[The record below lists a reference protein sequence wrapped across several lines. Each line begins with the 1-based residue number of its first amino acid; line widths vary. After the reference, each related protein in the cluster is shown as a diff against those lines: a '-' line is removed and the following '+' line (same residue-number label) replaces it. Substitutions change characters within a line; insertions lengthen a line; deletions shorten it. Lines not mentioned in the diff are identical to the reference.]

1 MAGILVLGAGTGKLA
16 LGDMLFI
23 LISFILL
30 TLAVKHYA
38 WGPVTKMM
46 DARSAKITGDLD
58 YADSERASAE
68 KLKKEREE
76 ALRNSRAE
84 AIEIVNKAKDSGD
97 TQKKSIVAD
106 AHSEAE
112 VVRQK
117 AKSDAEKAKQD
128 AMSEAQNDIASLS
141 LEIASKV
148 ISKELNADDQ
158 KSLIDSYIKE
168 LTVHNED
175 K

>member
-1 MAGILVLGAGTGKLA
+1 MAGLLVLGANQVA

-23 LISFILL
+23 LVSFIVLALL
-30 TLAVKHYA
+30 VKHFA

-46 DARSAKITGDLD
+46 DARSEKITGDLD
-58 YADSERASAE
+58 YADQERSRAE
-68 KLKKEREE
+68 KLAKERED
-76 ALRNSRAE
+76 ALKSSRAE
-84 AIEIVNKAKDSGD
+84 AVEIVSKAKESGE
-97 TQKKSIVAD
+97 TQKKSIVTD

-112 VVRQK
+112 EVRQR
-117 AKSDAEKAKQD
+117 AKSDAAKAKED
-128 AMSEAQNDIASLS
+128 AMADAQNDIASLS

-168 LTVHNED
+168 LTVHEA

>member
-1 MAGILVLGAGTGKLA
+1 MLADLLVLGANQVA

-23 LISFILL
+23 LISFIILALL
-30 TLAVKHYA
+30 VKHFA

-46 DARSAKITGDLD
+46 DARSEKITGDLD
-58 YADSERASAE
+58 YADQERTRAE
-68 KLKKEREE
+68 KLAKERED
-76 ALRNSRAE
+76 ALKNSRAE
-84 AIEIVNKAKDSGD
+84 AVEIVNKAKESGE
-97 TQKKSIVAD
+97 TQKKSIISN

-112 VVRQK
+112 DLRQR
-117 AKSDAEKAKQD
+117 AKSDAAKARED
-128 AMSEAQNDIASLS
+128 AMADAQNDIANLS

-168 LTVHNED
+168 LTANET

>member
-1 MAGILVLGAGTGKLA
+1 MAGLLVLGANQVA

-23 LISFILL
+23 LVSFIVLALL
-30 TLAVKHYA
+30 VKHFA

-46 DARSAKITGDLD
+46 DARSEKITGDLD
-58 YADSERASAE
+58 YADQERSRAE
-68 KLKKEREE
+68 KLATERED
-76 ALRNSRAE
+76 ALKNSRAE
-84 AIEIVNKAKDSGD
+84 AVGIVNKAKESGE
-97 TQKKSIVAD
+97 TQKKSIVSD

-112 VVRQK
+112 EVRQR
-117 AKSDAEKAKQD
+117 AKSDAAKAKQD
-128 AMSEAQNDIASLS
+128 AMADAQNDIASLS

-168 LTVHNED
+168 LTVNET

>member
-1 MAGILVLGAGTGKLA
+1 MAGLLVLGANQVA

-23 LISFILL
+23 LVSFIVLALL
-30 TLAVKHYA
+30 VKHFA

-46 DARSAKITGDLD
+46 DARSEKITGDLD
-58 YADSERASAE
+58 YADQERTRAE
-68 KLKKEREE
+68 KLAKERED
-76 ALRNSRAE
+76 ALKNSRAE
-84 AIEIVNKAKDSGD
+84 AVEIVNKAKESGE
-97 TQKKSIVAD
+97 TQKKSIVSD

-112 VVRQK
+112 ELRQR
-117 AKSDAEKAKQD
+117 AKSDAAKARED
-128 AMSEAQNDIASLS
+128 AMSGAQNDIANLS

-168 LTVHNED
+168 LTVNET

>member
-1 MAGILVLGAGTGKLA
+1 MAGLLVLGANQVA

-23 LISFILL
+23 LVSFIVLALL
-30 TLAVKHYA
+30 VKHFA

-46 DARSAKITGDLD
+46 DARSEKITGDLD
-58 YADSERASAE
+58 YADQERSRAE
-68 KLKKEREE
+68 KLAKERED
-76 ALRNSRAE
+76 ALKNSRAE
-84 AIEIVNKAKDSGD
+84 AVEIVSKAKESGE
-97 TQKKSIVAD
+97 TQKKSIVTD

-112 VVRQK
+112 EVRQR
-117 AKSDAEKAKQD
+117 AKSDAAKAKED
-128 AMSEAQNDIASLS
+128 AMADAQNDIASLS

-168 LTVHNED
+168 LTVHEA

>member
-1 MAGILVLGAGTGKLA
+1 MASLLVLGASKIA

-30 TLAVKHYA
+30 SLAVKHYA

-46 DARSAKITGDLD
+46 DARSEKISGDLD
-58 YADSERASAE
+58 YADQERARAD
-68 KLKKEREE
+68 KLGKEREE
-76 ALRNSRAE
+76 ALKNSRAE
-84 AIEIVNKAKDSGD
+84 AIEIVNKAKDNGD
-97 TQKKSIVAD
+97 SQKKTIVAD

-112 VVRQK
+112 TVRTK
-117 AKSDAEKAKQD
+117 AKQDAEKAKQD
-128 AMSEAQNDIASLS
+128 AMQDAQNDIANLS
-141 LEIASKV
+141 LEIASRV

-158 KSLIDSYIKE
+158 KSLVDSYIKE
-168 LTVHNED
+168 LTVNNET

>member
-1 MAGILVLGAGTGKLA
+1 LAGLLVLGANQVA

-23 LISFILL
+23 LVSFIVLALL
-30 TLAVKHYA
+30 VKHFA

-46 DARSAKITGDLD
+46 DARSEKISGDLD
-58 YADSERASAE
+58 YADQERSRAE
-68 KLKKEREE
+68 KLAKDRED
-76 ALRNSRAE
+76 ALKNSRAE
-84 AIEIVNKAKDSGD
+84 AVGIVNKAKESGE
-97 TQKKSIVAD
+97 TQKKSIVSD

-112 VVRQK
+112 EVRQR

-128 AMSEAQNDIASLS
+128 AMSDAQNDIASLS

-168 LTVHNED
+168 LTVNET

>member
-1 MAGILVLGAGTGKLA
+1 MLAGLLVLGANQVA

-23 LISFILL
+23 LVSFIILALL
-30 TLAVKHYA
+30 VKHFA

-46 DARSAKITGDLD
+46 DARSEKITGDLD
-58 YADSERASAE
+58 YADQERSRAE
-68 KLKKEREE
+68 KLAKERED
-76 ALRNSRAE
+76 ALKNSRAE
-84 AIEIVNKAKDSGD
+84 AVGIVNKAKESGE
-97 TQKKSIVAD
+97 TQKKSIVSD

-112 VVRQK
+112 EVRQR
-117 AKSDAEKAKQD
+117 AKSDAAKAKED
-128 AMSEAQNDIASLS
+128 AMAGAQKDIANLS

-168 LTVHNED
+168 LTVNES

>member
-1 MAGILVLGAGTGKLA
+1 MASILVLGAGKLA

-30 TLAVKHYA
+30 TLAVKKYA
-38 WGPVTKMM
+38 WGPITKMM
-46 DARSAKITGDLD
+46 DARSEKITGDLD
-58 YADSERASAE
+58 YADQERARAD
-68 KLKKEREE
+68 KMAKEREE

-84 AIEIVNKAKDSGD
+84 AIEIVNKAKENGD
-97 TQKKSIVAD
+97 DQKKTIVAS

-112 VVRQK
+112 NVRTK
-117 AKSDAEKAKQD
+117 AQSDAEKAKQD
-128 AMSEAQNDIASLS
+128 AMQEAQNDIANLS

-148 ISKELNADDQ
+148 ISKELNSDDQ

-168 LTVHNED
+168 LTVNNET

>member
-1 MAGILVLGAGTGKLA
+1 MADLLVLGANQVA

-23 LISFILL
+23 LVSFIVLALL
-30 TLAVKHYA
+30 VKHFA

-46 DARSAKITGDLD
+46 DARSEKITGDLD
-58 YADSERASAE
+58 YADQERTRAE
-68 KLKKEREE
+68 KLAKERED
-76 ALRNSRAE
+76 ALKNSRAE
-84 AIEIVNKAKDSGD
+84 AVEIVNKAKESGE
-97 TQKKSIVAD
+97 TQKKSIVSD

-112 VVRQK
+112 ELRQR
-117 AKSDAEKAKQD
+117 AKSDAAKARED
-128 AMSEAQNDIASLS
+128 AMSGAQNDIANLS

-168 LTVHNED
+168 LTVNET

>member
-1 MAGILVLGAGTGKLA
+1 MLAGLLVLGANQVA

-23 LISFILL
+23 LVSFIVLALL
-30 TLAVKHYA
+30 VKHFA

-46 DARSAKITGDLD
+46 DARSEKITGDLD
-58 YADSERASAE
+58 YADQERSRAE
-68 KLKKEREE
+68 KLAKERED
-76 ALRNSRAE
+76 ALKSSRAE
-84 AIEIVNKAKDSGD
+84 AVEIVSKAKESGE
-97 TQKKSIVAD
+97 TQKKSIVSD

-112 VVRQK
+112 EVRQR
-117 AKSDAEKAKQD
+117 AKSDAAKAKED
-128 AMSEAQNDIASLS
+128 AMAGAQNDIANLS

-168 LTVHNED
+168 LTVNEA

>member
-1 MAGILVLGAGTGKLA
+1 MAGLLVLGANQVA

-23 LISFILL
+23 LVSFIILALL
-30 TLAVKHYA
+30 VKHFA

-46 DARSAKITGDLD
+46 DARSEKITGDLD
-58 YADSERASAE
+58 YADQERSRAE
-68 KLKKEREE
+68 KLAKERED
-76 ALRNSRAE
+76 ALKNSRAE
-84 AIEIVNKAKDSGD
+84 AVGIVNKAKESGE
-97 TQKKSIVAD
+97 TQKKSIVSD

-112 VVRQK
+112 EVRQR
-117 AKSDAEKAKQD
+117 AKSDAAKAKED
-128 AMSEAQNDIASLS
+128 AMAGAQKDIANLS

-168 LTVHNED
+168 LTVNES

>member
-1 MAGILVLGAGTGKLA
+1 MLAGLLVLGAGKIA

-23 LISFILL
+23 LVSFIILA
-30 TLAVKHYA
+30 LAVKHFA

-46 DARSAKITGDLD
+46 DARSEKITGDLD
-58 YADSERASAE
+58 YADQERARAK
-68 KLKKEREE
+68 KLAAEREN
-76 ALRNSRAE
+76 ALKNSRAE
-84 AIEIVNKAKDSGD
+84 AVGIVNKAKESGE
-97 TQKKSIVAD
+97 TQKKSILSD

-112 VVRQK
+112 EVRQR
-117 AKSDAEKAKQD
+117 ARSDAQKAKQD
-128 AMSEAQNDIASLS
+128 AMADAQKDIANLS

-148 ISKELNADDQ
+148 ISKELNANDQ

-168 LTVHNED
+168 LTVNES

>member
-1 MAGILVLGAGTGKLA
+1 MAGILVLGAGKLA

-30 TLAVKHYA
+30 TLAVKKYA

-46 DARSAKITGDLD
+46 DARSDKITGDLD
-58 YADSERASAE
+58 YADQERARAD
-68 KLKKEREE
+68 KLAKEREE
-76 ALRNSRAE
+76 ALKNSRAE
-84 AIEIVNKAKDSGD
+84 AIEIVNKAKENGD
-97 TQKKSIVAD
+97 DQKKSIVAQ
-106 AHSEAE
+106 AHSDAE
-112 VVRQK
+112 GVRQK
-117 AKSDAEKAKQD
+117 AKTDAEKAKQD
-128 AMSEAQNDIASLS
+128 AMSEAQNDIANLS

-168 LTVHNED
+168 LTPNNET

>member
-1 MAGILVLGAGTGKLA
+1 MAGLLVLGANQVA

-23 LISFILL
+23 LVSFIV
-30 TLAVKHYA
+30 LAVLVKHFA

-46 DARSAKITGDLD
+46 DARSEKISGDLD
-58 YADSERASAE
+58 YADQERSRAE
-68 KLKKEREE
+68 KLAKDRED
-76 ALRNSRAE
+76 ALKNSRAE
-84 AIEIVNKAKDSGD
+84 AVGIVNKAKESGE
-97 TQKKSIVAD
+97 TQKKSIVSD

-112 VVRQK
+112 EVRQR

-128 AMSEAQNDIASLS
+128 AMSDAQNDIASLS

-168 LTVHNED
+168 LTVNET

>member
-1 MAGILVLGAGTGKLA
+1 MLAGLLVLGANQVA

-23 LISFILL
+23 LVSFIVLALL
-30 TLAVKHYA
+30 VKHFA

-46 DARSAKITGDLD
+46 DARSEKITGDLD
-58 YADSERASAE
+58 YADQERSRAE
-68 KLKKEREE
+68 KLAKERED
-76 ALRNSRAE
+76 ALKNSRAE
-84 AIEIVNKAKDSGD
+84 AVEIVNKAKESGE
-97 TQKKSIVAD
+97 TQKKSIVSD

-112 VVRQK
+112 ELRQR
-117 AKSDAEKAKQD
+117 AKSDAAKARED
-128 AMSEAQNDIASLS
+128 AMSGAQNDIANLS

-168 LTVHNED
+168 LTVNET

>member
-1 MAGILVLGAGTGKLA
+1 MLAGLLVLGANQVA

-23 LISFILL
+23 LVSFIVLALL
-30 TLAVKHYA
+30 VKHFA

-46 DARSAKITGDLD
+46 DARSEKITGDLD
-58 YADSERASAE
+58 YADQERTRAE
-68 KLKKEREE
+68 KLAKERED
-76 ALRNSRAE
+76 ALKNSRAE
-84 AIEIVNKAKDSGD
+84 AVEIVNKAKESGE
-97 TQKKSIVAD
+97 TQKKSIVSD

-112 VVRQK
+112 ELRQR
-117 AKSDAEKAKQD
+117 AKSDAAKARED
-128 AMSEAQNDIASLS
+128 AMSGAQNDIANLS

-168 LTVHNED
+168 LTVNET

>member
-1 MAGILVLGAGTGKLA
+1 MAGLLVLGANQVA

-23 LISFILL
+23 LVSFIVLALL
-30 TLAVKHYA
+30 VKHYA

-46 DARSAKITGDLD
+46 DARSEKITGDLD
-58 YADSERASAE
+58 YADQERSRAE
-68 KLKKEREE
+68 KLAKERED
-76 ALRNSRAE
+76 ALKNSRAE
-84 AIEIVNKAKDSGD
+84 AVEIVNKAKESGE
-97 TQKKSIVAD
+97 TQKKSIVSD

-112 VVRQK
+112 ELRQR
-117 AKSDAEKAKQD
+117 AKSDAAKARED
-128 AMSEAQNDIASLS
+128 AMSGAQNDIANLS

-168 LTVHNED
+168 LTVNET

>member
-1 MAGILVLGAGTGKLA
+1 LAGLLVLGANQVA

-23 LISFILL
+23 LISFIVLALL
-30 TLAVKHYA
+30 VKHFA

-46 DARSAKITGDLD
+46 DARSEKITGDLD
-58 YADSERASAE
+58 YADQERTRAE
-68 KLKKEREE
+68 KLAKERED
-76 ALRNSRAE
+76 ALKSSRAE
-84 AIEIVNKAKDSGD
+84 AVEIVGKAKESGE
-97 TQKKSIVAD
+97 TQKKSIVSD

-112 VVRQK
+112 EVRQR
-117 AKSDAEKAKQD
+117 AKSDAAKAKED
-128 AMSEAQNDIASLS
+128 AMAGAQNDIANLS

-168 LTVHNED
+168 LTVNEA

>member
-1 MAGILVLGAGTGKLA
+1 MAGLLVLGANQVA

-23 LISFILL
+23 LVSFIVLALL
-30 TLAVKHYA
+30 VKHFA

-46 DARSAKITGDLD
+46 DARSEKITGDLD
-58 YADSERASAE
+58 YADQERTRAE
-68 KLKKEREE
+68 KLAKERED
-76 ALRNSRAE
+76 ALKNSRAE
-84 AIEIVNKAKDSGD
+84 AVEIVNKAKESGE
-97 TQKKSIVAD
+97 TQKKSIVSD

-112 VVRQK
+112 ELRQR
-117 AKSDAEKAKQD
+117 AKSDAAKARED
-128 AMSEAQNDIASLS
+128 AMAGAQNDIANLS

-168 LTVHNED
+168 LTVNET

>member
-1 MAGILVLGAGTGKLA
+1 MLAGLLVLGANQVA

-23 LISFILL
+23 LVSFIVLALL
-30 TLAVKHYA
+30 VKHFA

-46 DARSAKITGDLD
+46 DARSEKITGDLD
-58 YADSERASAE
+58 YADQERSRAE
-68 KLKKEREE
+68 KLAKERED
-76 ALRNSRAE
+76 ALKSSRAE
-84 AIEIVNKAKDSGD
+84 AVEIVSKAKESGE
-97 TQKKSIVAD
+97 TQKKSIVSD

-112 VVRQK
+112 EVRQR
-117 AKSDAEKAKQD
+117 AKSDAAKAKED
-128 AMSEAQNDIASLS
+128 AMSDAQNDIASLS

-168 LTVHNED
+168 LTVHEA

>member
-1 MAGILVLGAGTGKLA
+1 MAGLLVLGANQVA

-23 LISFILL
+23 LISFIVLVLL
-30 TLAVKHYA
+30 VKHFA
-38 WGPVTKMM
+38 WGPVVKMM
-46 DARSAKITGDLD
+46 DARSEKITGDLD
-58 YADSERASAE
+58 YADQERTRAE
-68 KLKKEREE
+68 KLAKERED
-76 ALRNSRAE
+76 ALKNSRAE
-84 AIEIVNKAKDSGD
+84 AVEIVNKAKESGE
-97 TQKKSIVAD
+97 TQKKSIVTD

-112 VVRQK
+112 EVRQR
-117 AKSDAEKAKQD
+117 AKSDAAKARED
-128 AMSEAQNDIASLS
+128 AMASAQNDIANLS

-168 LTVHNED
+168 LTVNET

>member
-1 MAGILVLGAGTGKLA
+1 MAGLLVLGANQVA

-23 LISFILL
+23 LVSFIVLALL
-30 TLAVKHYA
+30 VKHFA

-46 DARSAKITGDLD
+46 DARSEKITGDLD
-58 YADSERASAE
+58 YADQERSRAE
-68 KLKKEREE
+68 KLAKERED
-76 ALRNSRAE
+76 ALKNSRAD
-84 AIEIVNKAKDSGD
+84 AVEIVNKAKESGE
-97 TQKKSIVAD
+97 TQKKSIVSE

-112 VVRQK
+112 EVRQR
-117 AKSDAEKAKQD
+117 AKSDAAKAKED

-168 LTVHNED
+168 LTVNET

>member
-1 MAGILVLGAGTGKLA
+1 MADLLVLGANQVA

-23 LISFILL
+23 LISFIILALL
-30 TLAVKHYA
+30 VKHFA

-46 DARSAKITGDLD
+46 DARSEKITGDLD
-58 YADSERASAE
+58 YADQERTRAE
-68 KLKKEREE
+68 KLAKERED
-76 ALRNSRAE
+76 ALKNSRAE
-84 AIEIVNKAKDSGD
+84 AVEIVNKAKESGE
-97 TQKKSIVAD
+97 TQEKSIISNAY
-106 AHSEAE
+106 SEAE
-112 VVRQK
+112 DLRQR
-117 AKSDAEKAKQD
+117 AKSDAAKARED
-128 AMSEAQNDIASLS
+128 AMADAQNDIANLS

-168 LTVHNED
+168 LTANET

>member
-1 MAGILVLGAGTGKLA
+1 LAGLLVLGANQVA

-23 LISFILL
+23 LISFIVLALL
-30 TLAVKHYA
+30 VKHFA

-46 DARSAKITGDLD
+46 DARSEKITGDLD
-58 YADSERASAE
+58 YADQERSRAE
-68 KLKKEREE
+68 KLAKERED
-76 ALRNSRAE
+76 ALKNSRAE
-84 AIEIVNKAKDSGD
+84 AVEIVNKAKESGE
-97 TQKKSIVAD
+97 TQKKSIVSD

-112 VVRQK
+112 EVRQR
-117 AKSDAEKAKQD
+117 AKSDAAKAKED
-128 AMSEAQNDIASLS
+128 AMAGAQNDIANLS

-168 LTVHNED
+168 LTVDEA

>member
-1 MAGILVLGAGTGKLA
+1 MAGLLVLGANQVA

-23 LISFILL
+23 LVSFIVLALL
-30 TLAVKHYA
+30 VKHFA

-46 DARSAKITGDLD
+46 DARSEKITGDLD
-58 YADSERASAE
+58 YADQERSRAE
-68 KLKKEREE
+68 KLAKERED
-76 ALRNSRAE
+76 ALKNSRAE
-84 AIEIVNKAKDSGD
+84 AVEIVNKAKESGE
-97 TQKKSIVAD
+97 TQKKSIVSD

-112 VVRQK
+112 ELRQR
-117 AKSDAEKAKQD
+117 AKSDAAKARED
-128 AMSEAQNDIASLS
+128 AMSGAQNDIANLS

-168 LTVHNED
+168 LTVNET

>member
-1 MAGILVLGAGTGKLA
+1 MADLLVLGANQVA

-23 LISFILL
+23 LISFIILALL
-30 TLAVKHYA
+30 VKHFA

-46 DARSAKITGDLD
+46 DARSEKITGDLD
-58 YADSERASAE
+58 YADQERTRAE
-68 KLKKEREE
+68 KLAKERED
-76 ALRNSRAE
+76 ALKNSRAE
-84 AIEIVNKAKDSGD
+84 AVEIVNKAKESGE
-97 TQKKSIVAD
+97 TQEKSIISN

-112 VVRQK
+112 DLRQR
-117 AKSDAEKAKQD
+117 AKSDAAKARED
-128 AMSEAQNDIASLS
+128 AMADAQNDIANLS

-168 LTVHNED
+168 LTANET

>member
-1 MAGILVLGAGTGKLA
+1 MAGLLVLGANQVA

-23 LISFILL
+23 LISFIVLALL
-30 TLAVKHYA
+30 VKHFA

-46 DARSAKITGDLD
+46 DARSEKITGDLD
-58 YADSERASAE
+58 YADQERTRAE
-68 KLKKEREE
+68 KLAKERED
-76 ALRNSRAE
+76 ALKSSRAE
-84 AIEIVNKAKDSGD
+84 AVEIVGKAKESGE
-97 TQKKSIVAD
+97 TQKKSIVSD

-112 VVRQK
+112 EVRQR
-117 AKSDAEKAKQD
+117 AKSDAAKAKED
-128 AMSEAQNDIASLS
+128 AMAGAQNDIAQLS

-168 LTVHNED
+168 LTVDEA

>member
-1 MAGILVLGAGTGKLA
+1 LAGLLVLGANQVA

-23 LISFILL
+23 LVSFIVLALL
-30 TLAVKHYA
+30 VKHFA

-46 DARSAKITGDLD
+46 DARSEKITGDLD
-58 YADSERASAE
+58 YADQERSRAE
-68 KLKKEREE
+68 KLAKERED
-76 ALRNSRAE
+76 ALKNSRAE
-84 AIEIVNKAKDSGD
+84 AVEIVNKAKESGE
-97 TQKKSIVAD
+97 TQKKSIVSD

-112 VVRQK
+112 ELRQR
-117 AKSDAEKAKQD
+117 AKSDAAKARED
-128 AMSEAQNDIASLS
+128 AMSGAQNDIANLS

-168 LTVHNED
+168 LTVNET

>member
-1 MAGILVLGAGTGKLA
+1 MAGLLVLGANQVA

-23 LISFILL
+23 LISFIVLALL
-30 TLAVKHYA
+30 VKHFA

-46 DARSAKITGDLD
+46 DARSEKITGDLD
-58 YADSERASAE
+58 YADQERTRAE
-68 KLKKEREE
+68 KLAKERED
-76 ALRNSRAE
+76 ALKSSRAE
-84 AIEIVNKAKDSGD
+84 AVEIVGKAKESGE
-97 TQKKSIVAD
+97 TQKKSIVSD

-112 VVRQK
+112 EVRQR
-117 AKSDAEKAKQD
+117 AKSDAAKAKED
-128 AMSEAQNDIASLS
+128 AMAGAQNDIANLS
-141 LEIASKV
+141 LEIASKI

-168 LTVHNED
+168 LTVDEA

>member
-1 MAGILVLGAGTGKLA
+1 LAGLLVLGANQVA

-23 LISFILL
+23 LVSFIV
-30 TLAVKHYA
+30 LAVLVKHFA

-46 DARSAKITGDLD
+46 DARSEKISGDLD
-58 YADSERASAE
+58 YADQERSRAE
-68 KLKKEREE
+68 KLAKDRED
-76 ALRNSRAE
+76 ALKNSRAE
-84 AIEIVNKAKDSGD
+84 AVGIVNKAKESGE
-97 TQKKSIVAD
+97 TQKKSIVSD

-112 VVRQK
+112 EVRQR

-128 AMSEAQNDIASLS
+128 AMSDAQNDIASLS

-168 LTVHNED
+168 LTVNET

>member
-1 MAGILVLGAGTGKLA
+1 MADLLVLGANQVA

-23 LISFILL
+23 LISFIILALL
-30 TLAVKHYA
+30 VKHFA

-46 DARSAKITGDLD
+46 DARSEKITGDLD
-58 YADSERASAE
+58 YADQERTRAE
-68 KLKKEREE
+68 KLAKERED
-76 ALRNSRAE
+76 ALKNSRAE
-84 AIEIVNKAKDSGD
+84 AVEIVNKAKESGE
-97 TQKKSIVAD
+97 TQKKSIISN

-112 VVRQK
+112 DLRQR
-117 AKSDAEKAKQD
+117 AKSDAAKARED
-128 AMSEAQNDIASLS
+128 AMADAQNDIANLS

-168 LTVHNED
+168 LTANET

>member
-1 MAGILVLGAGTGKLA
+1 LAGLLVLGANQVA

-23 LISFILL
+23 LVSFIV
-30 TLAVKHYA
+30 LAVLVKHFA

-46 DARSAKITGDLD
+46 DARSEKITGDLD
-58 YADSERASAE
+58 YADQERTRAE
-68 KLKKEREE
+68 KLAKERED
-76 ALRNSRAE
+76 ALKSSRAE
-84 AIEIVNKAKDSGD
+84 AVEIVGKAKESGE
-97 TQKKSIVAD
+97 TQKKSIVSE

-112 VVRQK
+112 EVRQR
-117 AKSDAEKAKQD
+117 AKSDAAKAKED
-128 AMSEAQNDIASLS
+128 AMAGAQNDIANLS

-168 LTVHNED
+168 LTVDEA

>member
-1 MAGILVLGAGTGKLA
+1 MAGLLVLGANQVA

-23 LISFILL
+23 LVSFIVLALL
-30 TLAVKHYA
+30 VKHFA

-46 DARSAKITGDLD
+46 DARSEKITGDLD
-58 YADSERASAE
+58 YADQERSRAE
-68 KLKKEREE
+68 KLAKERED
-76 ALRNSRAE
+76 ALKNSRAE
-84 AIEIVNKAKDSGD
+84 AVEIVNKAKESGE
-97 TQKKSIVAD
+97 TQKKSIVSD

-112 VVRQK
+112 ELRQR
-117 AKSDAEKAKQD
+117 AKSDAAKARED
-128 AMSEAQNDIASLS
+128 AMAGAQNDIANLS

-168 LTVHNED
+168 LTVNET

>member
-1 MAGILVLGAGTGKLA
+1 MLAGLLVLGANQVA

-23 LISFILL
+23 LVSFIVLALL
-30 TLAVKHYA
+30 VKHYA

-46 DARSAKITGDLD
+46 DARSEKITGDLD
-58 YADSERASAE
+58 YADQERSRAE
-68 KLKKEREE
+68 KLAKERED
-76 ALRNSRAE
+76 ALKNSRAE
-84 AIEIVNKAKDSGD
+84 AVEIVNKAKESGE
-97 TQKKSIVAD
+97 TQKKSIVSD

-112 VVRQK
+112 ELRQR
-117 AKSDAEKAKQD
+117 AKSDAAKARED
-128 AMSEAQNDIASLS
+128 AMSGAQNDIANLS

-168 LTVHNED
+168 LTVNET